1 MKKKVNRW
9 FDKVVAAL
17 LAWLGIAA
25 TGCSLST
32 EYGVPHADYI
42 LRGKVTRADTQ
53 EPIEGIRMLVKLN
66 EDITDTLYT
75 DANGECHRMYKG
87 FFPGLDLESIKV
99 EDVDGAAGGGSFA
112 PDSLR
117 VTAEHRVDIELG
129 EGWYSGTYG
138 ITADFALKQQDGEH

>member
-17 LAWLGIAA
+17 LTWLGIAA

-53 EPIEGIRMLVKLN
+53 EPIVGIRVAVG
-66 EDITDTLYT
+66 DGGYHADTLYT
-75 DANGECHRMYKG
+75 DANGEYRRMYLLS
-87 FFPGLDLESIKV
+87 PQSIKV
-99 EDVDGAAGGGSFA
+99 EDVDGAAGGGRFA

-117 VTAEHRVDIELG
+117 VTSEHLVDIELG